1 MAADDGLGAVKT
13 DHDSTG
19 EGEKP
24 ASKEHFT
31 LEGIVSVN
39 IM

>member
-13 DHDSTG
+13 DHDSTS
-19 EGEKP
+19 EGDKP
-24 ASKEHFT
+24 TPKEHFT
-31 LEGIVSVN
+31 LEGIVLVN